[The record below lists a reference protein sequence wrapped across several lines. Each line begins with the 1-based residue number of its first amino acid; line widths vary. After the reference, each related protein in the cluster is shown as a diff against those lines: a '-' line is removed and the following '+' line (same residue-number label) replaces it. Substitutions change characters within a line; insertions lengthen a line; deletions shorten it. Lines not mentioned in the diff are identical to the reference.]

1 MELEVDYSEL
11 PSNLISNLFNM
22 HLEIEKIEKELS
34 DLFGFLELMLDQE
47 LGVSYSSINEW
58 LKKNILLR

>member
-34 DLFGFLELMLDQE
+34 GLFGFLELMLDQ
-47 LGVSYSSINEW
+47 GAWGFIFNS
-58 LKKNILLR
+58 